1 MRKSFNLPIYNFK
14 VYLYVGAEEKVNY
27 CKALNIDMEK
37 ATMFDGICTGTYV
50 YIEDKKDFSIVAHEF
65 YHLIYT
71 VKKLCGIDDEESEA
85 YIMTFLMDWYI
96 KNVYNEKKKRKVVKK
111 DKEKKEDGRA

>member
-1 MRKSFNLPIYNFK
+1 MRKSFNIPIYNLR
-14 VYLYVGAEEKVNY
+14 VYLYIGAEEKTDY
-27 CKALNIDMEK
+27 CKTLSIDMEK
-37 ATMFDGICTGTYV
+37 ATLFDGICTGTYV
-50 YIEDKKDFSIVAHEF
+50 YIEDKDDFSIVAHEF

-96 KNVYNEKKKRKVVKK
+96 KNVSKKIG
-111 DKEKKEDGRA
+111 KEKKEDGRA